1 MARRHFGSV
10 RKLPSGRWQ
19 ARYEHEGK
27 IHSGPHTFLT
37 KSDAFAYLSTVEA
50 DVHRG
55 SWIDPRA
62 ATKTVSQVADQWLAS
77 NPTKRASTRTT
88 DEDALRLRI
97 RPAIGDRLVGRVQQ
111 PDVQAMVNQW
121 TTEIGPR
128 SVRRTY
134 GVLRAVFTYAVS
146 AGVVAQSPCRN
157 VKLPR
162 VEPGHRHALTPQEVA
177 DLARAVGDRYS
188 AAVYVAAVIGLR
200 WSEIAGLKVGA
211 LDLDAGT
218 LSVREVL
225 VRTAHNAKVTGPPK
239 SDAGRRTVSLP
250 PALVAMLRAH
260 LERLGLSAKDSDAY
274 VFPAPG
280 GGPIDYSNWRRRY
293 WVPACEAVG
302 LIGVGFH
309 DLRRAAATALVLQ
322 GVDMKTAQVRL
333 GHADPRMTL
342 AVYAQ
347 ATSEADRSAAD
358 RLGSHFG
365 IDARVR
371 PLTDSATPDAGSRR
385 SKRRRPRAVGE

>member
-62 ATKTVSQVADQWLAS
+62 ATKTVSQVADEWLAS

-111 PDVQAMVNQW
+111 PDVQALVNQW
-121 TTEIGPR
+121 ATEIGPR

-134 GVLRAVFTYAVS
+134 GVLRAVFTYAV
-146 AGVVAQSPCRN
+146 AAAVVAQSPCRN
-157 VKLPR
+157 VKLPK
-162 VEPGHRHALTPQEVA
+162 VEPGHRHALTAAEVA
-177 DLARAVGDRYS
+177 ALARAVGERYS

-200 WSEIAGLKVGA
+200 WSEIAGLKVRA
-211 LDLDAGT
+211 LDLDGGT
-218 LSVREVL
+218 LTVREVL

-250 PALVAMLRAH
+250 PALVEMLRAH
-260 LERLGLSAKDSDAY
+260 LERRGLAAGDSEAY

-280 GGPIDYSNWRRRY
+280 GGPVDYSNWRRRY
-293 WVPACEAVG
+293 WVPACAAAG
-302 LIGVGFH
+302 LDGVGFH

-365 IDARVR
+365 IEGGLRR
-371 PLTDSATPDAGSRR
+371 PTAAVPGADGDRPTR
-385 SKRRRPRAVGE
+385 RRRPAPDA

>member
-19 ARYEHEGK
+19 ARYEHQGK
-27 IHSGPHTFLT
+27 IHSGPHTFLA
-37 KSDAFAYLSTVEA
+37 KADAYAFLSTVEA
-50 DVHRG
+50 DIHRG

-62 ATKTVSQVADQWLAS
+62 ATKTVSQVAADWLAS

-111 PDVQAMVNQW
+111 TDVQALVNQW

-134 GVLRAVFTYAVS
+134 GVLRAVFTYAVA

-157 VKLPR
+157 VKLPK
-162 VEPGHRHALTPQEVA
+162 VEPGRRHALTPDEVGA
-177 DLARAVGDRYS
+177 LARAVGERYS

-211 LDLDAGT
+211 LDLEAGT
-218 LSVREVL
+218 LTVREVL

-250 PALVAMLRAH
+250 PALVGMLRAH
-260 LERLGLSAKDSDAY
+260 LKRLGLAGDDGDAY

-280 GGPIDYSNWRRRY
+280 GGPVDYSNWRRRY
-293 WVPACEAVG
+293 WVPAREAVG
-302 LIGVGFH
+302 LTGVGFH
-309 DLRRAAATALVLQ
+309 DLRRAAAAALVLQ

-333 GHADPRMTL
+333 GHADARMTL

-347 ATSEADRSAAD
+347 ATSDADRSAAD

-365 IDARVR
+365 IGTDGPSPTTTARVANR
-371 PLTDSATPDAGSRR
+371 NR
-385 SKRRRPRAVGE
+385 SDRRRPRALGT